1 MKTLIKKL
9 LRESFYVEI
18 KDKDIVCDNCGWGW
32 NKKDS
37 KKSDLYICHECGHD
51 NEPPYDDETLNESEG
66 EQQVAGVLI
75 KCIKTGR
82 IFLLHR
88 NDPSPKWALM
98 SGGMDEG
105 EKPID
110 TLIREIGEELSIDAQ
125 SLIKFEY
132 DRTEHIPEKN
142 RVFHYYKGFTMS
154 EFIPKLDHEN
164 LDYGWFPKNKIPTPL
179 YKGLAE
185 KITRI

>member
-1 MKTLIKKL
+1 MKSIIKKL
-9 LRESFYVEI
+9 LREHFEVET
-18 KDKDIVCDNCGWGW
+18 KNKDIVCDNCGWGW

-37 KKSDLYICHECGHD
+37 KKSDLYICHDCGHD
-51 NEPPYDDETLNESEG
+51 NEPAYDDETLNESEG

-82 IFLLHR
+82 VFLLHR
-88 NDPSPKWALM
+88 NDPNPKWALM

-110 TLIREIGEELSIDAQ
+110 TLIREISEELSIDAKG
-125 SLIKFEY
+125 LVKFEY

-164 LDYGWFPKNKIPTPL
+164 LNYGWFSKNEIPTPL

-185 KITRI
+185 KINRI